1 MDVVLSPEAALKLK
15 ASFQTFFPT
24 VLLFL
29 LRRAGWHHVHGATAI
44 DSCGRGW
51 LVTGNARAGK
61 STLAALLASRGWRV
75 GTDDTAFLAAGPERV
90 AVMATYAPI
99 ALRRG
104 GQQLLAPRVGGFNP
118 DRGRYACTVEQLGG
132 EWAPCIDPQILWFP
146 TVGANRTTVEPITPR
161 EALTELVR
169 WSAWVILEPELA
181 QGHLEILKRLAA
193 QARSFRATLGRDLF
207 DNPGR
212 LSELV
217 P

>member
-1 MDVVLSPEAALKLK
+1 MDVILSPEAALKVK
-15 ASFQTFFPT
+15 ASFRTFFPT

-44 DSCGRGW
+44 DPCGRGW
-51 LVTGNARAGK
+51 LVTGNTRAGK
-61 STLAALLASRGWRV
+61 STLAALLASRGWPV
-75 GTDDTAFLAAGPERV
+75 GTDDNAFLAAGAERV
-90 AVMATYAPI
+90 VVMASYAPI

-104 GQQLLAPRVGGFNP
+104 GQELLAPKVGGFNP
-118 DRGRYACTVEQLGG
+118 ARGRYACTVEQLGG
-132 EWAPCIDPQILWFP
+132 AWAPWVDPQVLWFP
-146 TVGANRTTVEPITPR
+146 TVGTDRTIVEPITSR

-181 QGHLEILKRLAA
+181 QGHLELLKRLAG

-207 DNPGR
+207 DNPDR
-212 LSELV
+212 LSELI